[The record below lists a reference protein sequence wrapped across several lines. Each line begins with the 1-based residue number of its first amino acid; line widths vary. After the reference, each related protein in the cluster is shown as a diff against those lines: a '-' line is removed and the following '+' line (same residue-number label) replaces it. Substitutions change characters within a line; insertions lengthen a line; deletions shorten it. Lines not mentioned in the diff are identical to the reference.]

1 MMWNPRENIN
11 GQKNGGE
18 KCIAVA
24 IDKDKTSQHAL
35 KWALDHIVT
44 RGETLKLVHV
54 KERTPSFPSPVQG
67 DKDDPP
73 VHQRIDSN
81 TMELLLP
88 FRCFCRRRQIE
99 CETIVLEDVDV
110 AKALIAY
117 VCQQGVD
124 TLFLGS
130 TSRNGLSRLFRTT
143 DIPSNV
149 LKWAPDFCTV
159 YVVSKGRI
167 STVRTATRP
176 VPTLQISGG
185 LPLAQRTSTA
195 DPMHNT
201 LYKRLYD
208 EMPAADFDNPLTSS
222 GRISTDS
229 NFLNFYEYLGG
240 SCELTC
246 RESTRNSYTE
256 ATFSESPL
264 HLIASFP
271 EYNNDSDN
279 ILVTILCSFDVYEE
293 EMRRLKTELKQTIE
307 MYHAACKE
315 VLALKQKA
323 SELEEWR
330 RKEESKRLQEAH
342 IIQQNALEM
351 AERENTKEK
360 TKCNVAAIGTAE
372 AVQKLVQIEV
382 QKRMNAEM
390 KALREAEKHQ
400 VLDAL
405 SHSNI
410 VLKYQSLYHMMVVLF
425 LFYLYFS
432 ILK

>member
-279 ILVTILCSFDVYEE
+279 ILDVYEE

-315 VLALKQKA
+315 VLALKQKPKGRW
-323 SELEEWR
+323 LH
-330 RKEESKRLQEAH
+330 K
-342 IIQQNALEM
+342 
-351 AERENTKEK
+351 
-360 TKCNVAAIGTAE
+360 
-372 AVQKLVQIEV
+372 
-382 QKRMNAEM
+382 
-390 KALREAEKHQ
+390 
-400 VLDAL
+400 
-405 SHSNI
+405 
-410 VLKYQSLYHMMVVLF
+410 
-425 LFYLYFS
+425 
-432 ILK
+432 